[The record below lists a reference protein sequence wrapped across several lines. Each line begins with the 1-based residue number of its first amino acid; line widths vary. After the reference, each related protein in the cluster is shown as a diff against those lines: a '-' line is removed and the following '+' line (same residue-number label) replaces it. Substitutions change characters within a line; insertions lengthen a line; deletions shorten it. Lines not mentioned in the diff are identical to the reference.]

1 MLGDEKQQMSAEPN
15 SMKTMIKSATFALTL
30 FCAGTAFAQETES
43 DPGAD
48 LDLGTPI
55 NEEPDGPQPG
65 DTFTAAIF
73 GDWELRCL
81 KREEGPDPCQLY
93 QLLSDAEGNPVA
105 EFSLF
110 GLPDGGRAAAGANI
124 VAPLETLL
132 TEQLTIT
139 VDGSEPRRYAFTFCN
154 TGGCV
159 ARVGF
164 TQAEVD
170 QFKRGRNATLRL
182 VPAGAPEEEVLLT
195 VSLTGFTAAMEAAV
209 GN

>member
-1 MLGDEKQQMSAEPN
+1 
-15 SMKTMIKSATFALTL
+15 MKPLIKSVAFSMSLL
-30 FCAGTAFAQETES
+30 CAGVATAQETES
-43 DPGAD
+43 DPAAD

-55 NEEPDGPQPG
+55 NEAPSEPQVGQ
-65 DTFTAAIF
+65 TYTAAVF

-81 KREEGPDPCQLY
+81 KREEGPEPCQLY
-93 QLLSDAEGNPVA
+93 QLLLDAEGNAVA
-105 EFSLF
+105 EFTLF
-110 GLPDGGRAAAGANI
+110 GLPEGGRAAAGANI

-154 TGGCV
+154 AGGCV

-164 TQAEVD
+164 TEAEVS
-170 QFKRGRNATLRL
+170 QFKRGNNATLRL
-182 VPAGAPEEEVLLT
+182 VPAGAPDEEVVLT
-195 VSLTGFTAAMEAAV
+195 VSLTGFTAAMNASE